1 MVPRLLIRGVTA
13 GAVILGAEALYAVLH
28 PAPRQ
33 TEFDPSGVFGD
44 PAHPPFRV
52 AVLGDSSV
60 HAPGVA
66 GPHEIWV
73 NLICQTMGQSRR
85 VTLRSFAVTGSRADD
100 LLRDQLEPA
109 IAFEPDMFL
118 VSVGANDVI
127 HGVGIR
133 QFETRLD
140 ELVAAL
146 TESDALV
153 ILSGVGDIGTIP
165 RLKPPLRNIVTR
177 RSGRFDQV
185 HQDVASRYGAHV
197 VEHRK
202 DDPAIWYSDRALWS
216 PDMFHVSA
224 AGHRRWAD
232 STWRMLEP
240 LLEAYES
247 RSRPWNAWVRLRS
260 GISARSPRM
269 ADLIWWWSPSP

>member
-33 TEFDPSGVFGD
+33 PEFDPSGVFGD

-73 NLICQTMGQSRR
+73 NLICQRMGQGRH
-85 VTLRSFAVTGSRADD
+85 VTLRSFAVTGSRAED

-109 IAFEPDMFL
+109 IAFGPDMFL

-133 QFETRLD
+133 QFEARLG
-140 ELVAAL
+140 ELISAL
-146 TESDALV
+146 TETGTLV
-153 ILSGVGDIGTIP
+153 IQSGVADVGTIP
-165 RLKPPLRNIVTR
+165 RLKPPLRNLMTR
-177 RSGRFDQV
+177 RSARFDRV
-185 HQDVASRYGAHV
+185 HRRVADRYGSHV
-197 VEHRK
+197 VEHRTE
-202 DDPAIWYSDRALWS
+202 DPAIWYSDRGLWS

-224 AGHRRWAD
+224 AGHQRWAD
-232 STWRMLEP
+232 SAWRTIEP
-240 LLEAYES
+240 LIAENES
-247 RSRPWNAWVRLRS
+247 R
-260 GISARSPRM
+260 
-269 ADLIWWWSPSP
+269 

>member
-1 MVPRLLIRGVTA
+1 MVPRLLVRGVTA

-44 PAHPPFRV
+44 PTHPPFSV

-60 HAPGVA
+60 TAPGVA
-66 GPHEIWV
+66 GPDEIWV
-73 NLICQTMGQSRR
+73 NIVSRKVAEDR
-85 VTLRSFAVTGSRADD
+85 HVTLRSFAMSGSRADD

-109 IAFEPDMFL
+109 IALQPDMVI

-133 QFETRLD
+133 VFERRLD

-146 TESDALV
+146 TETGTLI

-165 RLKPPLRNIVTR
+165 RLKPPLRNLISQ
-177 RSGRFDQV
+177 RSARFDRV
-185 HQDVASRYGAHV
+185 HHRVAARYGAHV
-197 VEHRK
+197 VEHRN
-202 DDPAIWYSDRALWS
+202 DEPTIWYTDRALWS
-216 PDMFHVSA
+216 SDMFHVSA

-232 STWRMLEP
+232 STWRLVEP
-240 LLEAYES
+240 LLETHGS
-247 RSRPWNAWVRLRS
+247 R
-260 GISARSPRM
+260 
-269 ADLIWWWSPSP
+269 